1 MRFPNAVRPG
11 KRLPYYMGVFSHAG
25 MKVEFWKDL
34 ERDLWI
40 EAE

>member
-1 MRFPNAVRPG
+1 
-11 KRLPYYMGVFSHAG
+11 MGVFSHAG